1 MKRFEC
7 KNLGMTCEFAAQ
19 AESQEEVLAKA
30 EEHAAM
36 AHNLP
41 RGEETRAKILAQLKD
56 VQ

>member
-41 RGEETRAKILAQLKD
+41 RGAETRAKILAQLKD